1 VTLDR
6 LVEDFNTPLLCI
18 KCGQEGTATWEPE
31 RPNPV
36 GTSGQFYLRLKAH
49 AKAPRVAVDIVCTQ
63 CGTVH
68 RDKKP

>member
-6 LVEDFNTPLLCI
+6 VPADFDTPLLCI

-31 RPNPV
+31 RPDPV
-36 GTSGQFYLRLKAH
+36 GTSGQFYLRLRAH
-49 AKAPRVAVDIVCTQ
+49 AKTPRLGVDIVCSQ